1 MKNINDVKIKKGLVD
16 QMAEFLV
23 RFTTESQHYVSLV
36 VSKLLKTKGY
46 GAFTLFW
53 CILIFFVAVLAARFY
68 DRFVPRKCW
77 ERLFFFSRLQRHDFN
92 NHLQVIYAMLQLGK
106 VDKVLDYIEKI
117 KRKNEIFSAV
127 CSLENPRLIG
137 EVLDLIIL
145 LKKKGYD
152 IYIKEP
158 VDFDLKKVNLQDVKY
173 LKKKIWKVLK
183 EGKDLQKN
191 SNLQNVFPE
200 ALVICDSKPD
210 IV

>member
-1 MKNINDVKIKKGLVD
+1 
-16 QMAEFLV
+16 MAEWLV

-36 VSKLLKTKGY
+36 SSKLLKAKGY
-46 GAFTLFW
+46 GTFTLFW

-68 DRFVPRKCW
+68 DRFVPKKCW
-77 ERLFFFSRLQRHDFN
+77 ERLFFCWRLQRHDFN

-117 KRKNEIFSAV
+117 KRQNEFFSAV

-137 EVLDLIIL
+137 EVLDIIIL

-183 EGKDLQKN
+183 DGKDLQEK

-200 ALVICDSKPD
+200 ALVVYDSKPD
-210 IV
+210 II